1 MVDTGAT
8 LSVIPA
14 SLLDR
19 LRVRWEGTREFRS
32 SDGHLPRDT
41 GIVRLTYE
49 GVTAGVSVVLGV
61 EDDPVVMGETA
72 PWSTW
77 LPSRPSTRQAGQD
90 GHAAVATRSSGD
102 RLSRRMEIVQ
112 IRYTR

>member
-14 SLLDR
+14 RLLDR

-72 PWSTW
+72 LGVLGYQVDPV
-77 LPSRPSTRQAGQD
+77 
-90 GHAAVATRSSGD
+90 HD
-102 RLSRRMEIVQ
+102 RLVRADMLL
-112 IRYTR
+112 